1 MQLPSVEQSPCT
13 VFDWLLPVPLSLSC
27 WVVCVIVNVSS
38 SLPVC
43 DAQSGG
49 HAPFV
54 TFMGVPR
61 EVVVAC
67 LKDKDNK
74 IAVSFVL
81 EGDVNNPQF
90 SLNETLATRLASS
103 MAGSLG

>member
-1 MQLPSVEQSPCT
+1 
-13 VFDWLLPVPLSLSC
+13 
-27 WVVCVIVNVSS
+27 VSKGR
-38 SLPVC
+38 LKAPGKLTI
-43 DAQSGG
+43 SGLEL
-49 HAPFV
+49 APAEGAFV